1 MDPYSSMVQLK
12 LTLIENV
19 ICWERNSKRKKIFQL
34 DIAKLLS
41 SPTPSKPSL
50 KTAHTNKDYPL
61 QPLTRYDTIFT

>member
-41 SPTPSKPSL
+41 V
-50 KTAHTNKDYPL
+50 A
-61 QPLTRYDTIFT
+61 DTKQAFFEDSTHK